1 MHKNDEYIET
11 LLLNFINNNL
21 TAEEDE
27 VLRVWLLE
35 SENNRDKARAFC
47 EFYQQID
54 AYTTLESTDVD
65 RAFEKTTREIS
76 EFRPVRSL
84 SYLRILQRAAAVL
97 FIPLLL
103 VQLYQWYNN
112 RSGSEAWVTMRT
124 NPGMVASIR
133 LPDSSTVWLNA
144 NTVISY
150 PQKFNK
156 ERLVKLDGEAFFD
169 VTKNP
174 EKKFKVQTP
183 AQAAIEVL
191 GTRFNVDA
199 YHTDS
204 TVRATLEEGSVRF
217 NYQSNTGSKSLLLK
231 PSQTIVYNI
240 KNQSIVPNALNEKTL
255 TSWKDNQI
263 VLKNTSLTELLTIIS
278 KRFNVKFNLKSA
290 KLNEERFT
298 GVFDSQQLITVLEH
312 IKISSRIQYTII
324 NDGSKTDGSITV
336 ELNK

>member
-1 MHKNDEYIET
+1 
-11 LLLNFINNNL
+11 
-21 TAEEDE
+21 
-27 VLRVWLLE
+27 
-35 SENNRDKARAFC
+35 
-47 EFYQQID
+47 
-54 AYTTLESTDVD
+54 
-65 RAFEKTTREIS
+65 
-76 EFRPVRSL
+76 
-84 SYLRILQRAAAVL
+84 
-97 FIPLLL
+97 
-103 VQLYQWYNN
+103 
-112 RSGSEAWVTMRT
+112 
-124 NPGMVASIR
+124 MVASIR

-298 GVFDSQQLITVLEH
+298 GVFDSQQLITDWSISKYLHASNILSSMMVAKLMVRLLWNS
-312 IKISSRIQYTII
+312 INKSFYYVNNKILLIQFI
-324 NDGSKTDGSITV
+324 NHYHEQVKIKTDLIGAWNLCIPICPSTAEV
-336 ELNK
+336 TDFVCQQQKYADNPR